1 MSPGTKQKR
10 IVQETFLPP
19 TPEQIVSLEAIQRR
33 VVWLASRMIHHA
45 NHERPNPEGSKIGGH
60 QASSTSIASILT
72 ALYFH
77 YLRPGDRV
85 AVKPQSS
92 PAFHAVQYLLGRLP
106 REYMTRLRSYGG
118 LQPYPSRTKDP
129 DGVDFSTGSVGLGAV
144 APAFCAAVYRY
155 AQAHFG
161 PLPERRFVAL
171 MGDAEMDEGNV
182 WEALLDDSLQGIH
195 NLLWI
200 VDLNRQ
206 SLDRVVPGIRATRL
220 KRLFEDMGWQVIEAK
235 YGRKLQALFAC
246 PGGDA
251 LRRRIDR
258 MLNEQYQALIRQDGA
273 EIRSHLLEDKAQGRA
288 EMAHLLEDIPDGD
301 LPALLSNLG
310 GHDMEEL
317 LSKLAEIDGRRP
329 AILFAYTIKG
339 WGLPLAG
346 HPLNHSQ
353 LMSPEQIEGLRAPYG
368 IPSDDDWPRF
378 DETSPEGRICTER
391 AGKLFGGGEKPPFV
405 LSPGDIPQDIH
416 MPNPPVTSTQD
427 AFGRLLMQL
436 ADLPELAG
444 RIVTTSPD
452 VSISTN
458 LAGWINKT
466 GVFSPREERD
476 YEDAEVYR
484 LLKWHRSPR
493 GQHIEL
499 GISEMNL
506 FMMLSMMGLSTELC
520 GVHLIPIGT
529 VYDPFV
535 CRGLDALIYGLYSG
549 SKFIFAGTPSGVTL
563 SPEGGSHQS
572 TVTPSLGTEL
582 PNLDYWEPCFA
593 LELKWILLESIRQC
607 CDRAKGRSTYL
618 RLSTRPIDQGLMKKA
633 LGRLGEEALRRQVL
647 GGACRLRDWRDGG
660 ASDESAPLVIL
671 AAAGTMIPEAMAAAE
686 ILEREGARVNVLGIA
701 SPRRLY
707 DQWQWGRREILE
719 GASLGR
725 EGFLGELILQP
736 ERRAPIVTVQDGASH
751 SLAWLGSVFGARAI
765 SLGVDRFGQTGS
777 RAELYEH
784 FGIDAAGIA
793 EAAYSVLEICDS
805 GQG

>member
-1 MSPGTKQKR
+1 LSPATKQKR
-10 IVQETFLPP
+10 PVQESQPL
-19 TPEQIVSLEAIQRR
+19 TPGRIEALDIIQRR

-45 NHERPNPEGSKIGGH
+45 NHERPNPEGTKVGGH

-182 WEALLDDSLQGIH
+182 WEALLDDSLQGLH

-206 SLDRVVPGIRATRL
+206 SLDRVVPGIRAVRL

-235 YGRKLQALFAC
+235 YGRKLQDLFGR
-246 PGGDA
+246 PGGEA

-258 MLNEQYQALIRQDGA
+258 MLNEEYQAMIRQDGA
-273 EIRSHLLEDKAQGRA
+273 EIRRHLLEEKGQGRA
-288 EMAHLLEDIPDGD
+288 EMAHLLENIPDGE

-317 LSKLAEIDGRRP
+317 LLRLAEVDDRRP
-329 AILFAYTIKG
+329 TILFAYTIKG

-346 HPLNHSQ
+346 HPLNHAQ
-353 LMSPEQIEGLRAPYG
+353 LMSPEQIEGLRVSYG

-378 DETSPEGRICTER
+378 DEASAEGGLCAER
-391 AGKLFGGGEKPPFV
+391 AGHLFGGGENPPFV
-405 LSPGDIPQDIH
+405 FSPNDVPGDIH
-416 MPNPPVTSTQD
+416 MPSPSMTSTQD
-427 AFGRLLMQL
+427 TFGRLLVQL
-436 ADLPELAG
+436 ADQPGLA
-444 RIVTTSPD
+444 RHIVTTSPD

-466 GVFSPREERD
+466 GVFSPREQKD

-549 SKFIFAGTPSGVTL
+549 SKFIVAGTPSGVTL

-582 PNLDYWEPCFA
+582 PELDYWEPCFA

-607 CDRAKGRSTYL
+607 CDRAKGRSSYL
-618 RLSTRPIDQGLMKKA
+618 RLSTRPVDQGLMNAA
-633 LGRLGEEALRRQVL
+633 LGRLGEDALSRQVL
-647 GGACRLRDWRDGG
+647 SGACRLRDWRDRG
-660 ASDESAPLVIL
+660 AVDESAPLVIL
-671 AAAGTMIPEAMAAAE
+671 AAAGALIPEALAAADM
-686 ILEREGARVNVLGIA
+686 LEREGTRVNVLGIA

-707 DQWQWGRREILE
+707 DRWQSCRTGYLE
-719 GASLGR
+719 VAGSGR
-725 EGFLGELILQP
+725 EGFLGELILPQ

-751 SLAWLGSVFGARAI
+751 SLAWLGSVFGTRTV

-777 RAELYEH
+777 RADLYRH

-793 EAAYSVLEICDS
+793 EAAFSLLEICDA